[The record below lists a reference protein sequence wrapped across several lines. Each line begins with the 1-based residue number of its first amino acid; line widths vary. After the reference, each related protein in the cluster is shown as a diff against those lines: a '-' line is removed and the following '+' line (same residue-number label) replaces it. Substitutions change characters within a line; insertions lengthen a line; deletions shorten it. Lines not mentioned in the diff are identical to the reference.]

1 MVLQVLHIGSSL
13 VLVVLYILSLSSR
26 LSNFFFLSQP
36 PKKNPLYFDSSSL
49 FIGTLLILIPTTVLL
64 LAEHSGI
71 FSLFRLP
78 QMYLMW

>member
-36 PKKNPLYFDSSSL
+36 QKRTPS
-49 FIGTLLILIPTTVLL
+49 ILILP
-64 LAEHSGI
+64 
-71 FSLFRLP
+71 P
-78 QMYLMW
+78 YL